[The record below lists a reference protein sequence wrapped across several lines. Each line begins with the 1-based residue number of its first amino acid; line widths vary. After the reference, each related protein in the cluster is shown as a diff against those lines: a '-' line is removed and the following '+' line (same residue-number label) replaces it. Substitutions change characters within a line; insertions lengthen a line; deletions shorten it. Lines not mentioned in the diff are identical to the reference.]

1 MRILFVLFL
10 FSHAV
15 VAQTVWR
22 GATEYPATSMPGEG
36 LALFARLVGDRTA
49 AALTVRAVFDGA
61 GGLRSATIPDAV
73 EAGRIEVGDAFAG
86 ALSGVDPIFQLPS
99 LPFLATSIADAR
111 RLYTAARPAY
121 DRAFAARGQR
131 LLYVTPWPASGIWS
145 RDRLEGAA
153 SLQGLAIR
161 TYDATST
168 QVMREAGAASVVLS
182 FGDLTPRLADGSVVA
197 VLSSGDGGA
206 GRKLWKYTR
215 HFLAIGYAMP
225 LSFTTVSSAA
235 YAALP
240 EGQRAAVDAAAAET
254 EAAQWQ
260 VMVRR
265 TDANEAVMRQNGVSI
280 EQPDAAL
287 AVVLVRAGTQ
297 VTAAWA
303 TRAGPEALAVLQ
315 AYRR

>member
-1 MRILFVLFL
+1 
-10 FSHAV
+10 
-15 VAQTVWR
+15 
-22 GATEYPATSMPGEG
+22 MPGEG
-36 LALFARLVGDRTA
+36 LALFARLVGERTGGAVTVEA
-49 AALTVRAVFDGA
+49 AFDGA
-61 GGLRSATIPDAV
+61 GGLRSATIPGAV

-86 ALSGVDPIFQLPS
+86 ALAGLDPIFQLSS
-99 LPFLATSIADAR
+99 LPFLATSLADAR
-111 RLYTAARPAY
+111 RLYTVARPAY
-121 DRAFAARGQR
+121 EQVFAAKGQR

-145 RDRLEGAA
+145 RDRLDGPG

-161 TYDATST
+161 TYDETST

-182 FGDLTPRLADGSVVA
+182 FADLAPRLADGSVVA

-206 GRKLWKYTR
+206 GRKLWEYTR

-225 LSFTTVSSAA
+225 LSFATVSNRA

-240 EGQRAAVDAAAAET
+240 EAQRAAVDAAAAET

-260 VMVRR
+260 AIIRR
-265 TDANEAVMRQNGVSI
+265 TAANEATMRQNGVSI

-287 AVVLVRAGTQ
+287 AAVLAQAGAR
-297 VTAAWA
+297 VTATWA
-303 TRAGPEALAVLQ
+303 AQAGAEAAAVLG